1 MGKINEYFF
10 DTYALFEIIHK
21 NQNYSDYL
29 KVGIITTKLN
39 LMELHYIIFRLY
51 GEGVADKA
59 YERFKTFCV
68 EISDEV
74 IKQANEFKFLN
85 KKRKLSYVD
94 CIGYIISKMNSV
106 KFLTG
111 DRQFEN
117 MENVEFV
124 K

>member
-1 MGKINEYFF
+1 MGEITYFF
-10 DTYALFEIIHK
+10 DTYAFYEIINENK
-21 NQNYSDYL
+21 NYLNYTKEITFL
-29 KVGIITTKLN
+29 TTKLN
-39 LMELHYIIFRLY
+39 LMELHYALLRTA
-51 GEGVADKA
+51 GKKEADRHYDYFLKFA
-59 YERFKTFCV
+59 I

-74 IKQANEFKFLN
+74 IKEANGFKLLN

-94 CIGYIISKMNSV
+94 CIGYVLAKINNA

-111 DRQFEN
+111 DNQFKE